1 MQMRETKNLEFK
13 EKVSNTFLKTVS
25 AYANYGTGKIIFGL
39 TDSGKA
45 VGINDPVATCLKI
58 ENTINDAIKPN
69 PKYDLDIDSDK
80 KLVILT
86 VHQGKFPPY
95 FYKSKAYKR
104 NDSSSIE
111 VDPLEL
117 SALILKGNNRS
128 YDSLPAP
135 DQDLSFD
142 FLKRTFQRDLGIS
155 DLTRDTLITLNLY
168 EQGSGYTIAGELLAD
183 QNTFRG
189 IDMVRF
195 GSDINTMRERVIY
208 EKESILREYE
218 ESITKYQQYYQYEQV
233 VGAYRQKFELIPE
246 DAFREALANA
256 LVHWNW
262 AINAQIKVA
271 MFDDRIEITSPGNLP
286 QGLSKESYLN
296 GEISVLR
303 NPIIANI
310 FFRLKIIEQFGTGI
324 QRILTSYSDST
335 IQPQFSVSENSVKII
350 LPIIQNEASLTGDLK
365 LVYDSLQS
373 IPLATSDLMQVTGFS
388 RSKLVKLLNELIAQ
402 GYAVKSGR
410 GRGTKYCR
418 AQK

>member
-1 MQMRETKNLEFK
+1 MREN
-13 EKVSNTFLKTVS
+13 
-25 AYANYGTGKIIFGL
+25 G
-39 TDSGKA
+39 
-45 VGINDPVATCLKI
+45 
-58 ENTINDAIKPN
+58 
-69 PKYDLDIDSDK
+69 
-80 KLVILT
+80 
-86 VHQGKFPPY
+86 
-95 FYKSKAYKR
+95 
-104 NDSSSIE
+104 
-111 VDPLEL
+111 
-117 SALILKGNNRS
+117 S

-135 DQDLSFD
+135 DQDLSFE

-168 EQGSGYTIAGELLAD
+168 EQSSGYTIAGELLAD
-183 QNTFRG
+183 RNTFRG

-233 VGAYRQKFELIPE
+233 VGVYRQKFELIPE

-256 LVHWNW
+256 LVHRNW

-335 IQPQFSVSENSVKII
+335 IQPQFFVSENSVKII

-373 IPLATSDLMQVTGFS
+373 SPLATSDLMQVTGFS

-410 GRGTKYCR
+410 GRSTKYCR

>member
-1 MQMRETKNLEFK
+1 MQMRETK
-13 EKVSNTFLKTVS
+13 
-25 AYANYGTGKIIFGL
+25 
-39 TDSGKA
+39 
-45 VGINDPVATCLKI
+45 
-58 ENTINDAIKPN
+58 
-69 PKYDLDIDSDK
+69 
-80 KLVILT
+80 
-86 VHQGKFPPY
+86 
-95 FYKSKAYKR
+95 
-104 NDSSSIE
+104 
-111 VDPLEL
+111 
-117 SALILKGNNRS
+117 NRS
-128 YDSLPAP
+128 YDSLPAS
-135 DQDLSFD
+135 DQDLSFE

-195 GSDINTMRERVIY
+195 GSNINTMRERVIY

-256 LVHWNW
+256 LVHRNW

-271 MFDDRIEITSPGNLP
+271 MFDDRIEITSPGNLH

-402 GYAVKSGR
+402 GYAVKLGR

>member
-1 MQMRETKNLEFK
+1 
-13 EKVSNTFLKTVS
+13 
-25 AYANYGTGKIIFGL
+25 
-39 TDSGKA
+39 
-45 VGINDPVATCLKI
+45 
-58 ENTINDAIKPN
+58 
-69 PKYDLDIDSDK
+69 
-80 KLVILT
+80 
-86 VHQGKFPPY
+86 
-95 FYKSKAYKR
+95 
-104 NDSSSIE
+104 
-111 VDPLEL
+111 
-117 SALILKGNNRS
+117 
-128 YDSLPAP
+128 
-135 DQDLSFD
+135 
-142 FLKRTFQRDLGIS
+142 
-155 DLTRDTLITLNLY
+155 
-168 EQGSGYTIAGELLAD
+168 
-183 QNTFRG
+183 
-189 IDMVRF
+189 
-195 GSDINTMRERVIY
+195 MRERVIY

-256 LVHWNW
+256 LVHRNW

-402 GYAVKSGR
+402 GYAVKLGR